1 MSQMLIG
8 IENMSK
14 AAETTELVK
23 QFSEKEQKEMLFYM
37 QAFAQG
43 MRYGMSKAMTPEQ
56 PEPKKSA

>member
-23 QFSEKEQKEMLFYM
+23 QFSEEEQKEMLFYM